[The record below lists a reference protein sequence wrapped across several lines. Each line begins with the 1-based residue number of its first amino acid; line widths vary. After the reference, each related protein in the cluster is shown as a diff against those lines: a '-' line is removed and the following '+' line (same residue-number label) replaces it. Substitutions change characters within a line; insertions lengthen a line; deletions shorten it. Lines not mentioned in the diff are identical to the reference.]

1 MQSMIVLEMVQ
12 PKHILKQFPFLRSFV
27 NIWFSQSVA
36 LATERVHQKRFYTE
50 QGEIP
55 LLFLRPRGCVYFIFP
70 HIITVV
76 RQSSRGRT
84 FSAVTKKWFYVH
96 HPKIAHDLGI
106 VVPRACAKIKKNLL
120 SVYSVTRPGRHGPGP
135 AALPCPRS
143 TSSTLLYY
151 DISHG
156 TVQYVL
162 YCTVL

>member
-1 MQSMIVLEMVQ
+1 MHYSIYSVYSDMDSGFLLLCTMHYSTVLYC
-12 PKHILKQFPFLRSFV
+12 IY
-27 NIWFSQSVA
+27 SQSVA

-106 VVPRACAKIKKNLL
+106 VVPRACAKIKKNRGH
-120 SVYSVTRPGRHGPGP
+120 SFRARRDD
-135 AALPCPRS
+135 AFC
-143 TSSTLLYY
+143 
-151 DISHG
+151 D
-156 TVQYVL
+156 
-162 YCTVL
+162 

>member
-1 MQSMIVLEMVQ
+1 MLPSYRFLSPYPTKLFTRKTHLGWVLAPLVYHTMI
-12 PKHILKQFPFLRSFV
+12 RY
-27 NIWFSQSVA
+27 SQSVA

-106 VVPRACAKIKKNLL
+106 VVPRACAKIKKN
-120 SVYSVTRPGRHGPGP
+120 RRHSFR
-135 AALPCPRS
+135 ARRDDAFC
-143 TSSTLLYY
+143 
-151 DISHG
+151 D
-156 TVQYVL
+156 
-162 YCTVL
+162 

>member
-1 MQSMIVLEMVQ
+1 MSEQQLCFGVRNGFRRFMQSMIVLEMVQ

-84 FSAVTKKWFYVH
+84 FSAVTKKWFYVY

-106 VVPRACAKIKKNLL
+106 VVPRACAKIKKNRGH
-120 SVYSVTRPGRHGPGP
+120 SFRARRDD
-135 AALPCPRS
+135 AFC
-143 TSSTLLYY
+143 
-151 DISHG
+151 D
-156 TVQYVL
+156 
-162 YCTVL
+162 

>member
-1 MQSMIVLEMVQ
+1 MCAYLLPTVIIV
-12 PKHILKQFPFLRSFV
+12 IY
-27 NIWFSQSVA
+27 SQSVA

-96 HPKIAHDLGI
+96 HPKIAHDLEI
-106 VVPRACAKIKKNLL
+106 VVPRACAKIKKN
-120 SVYSVTRPGRHGPGP
+120 RRHSFR
-135 AALPCPRS
+135 ARRDDAFC
-143 TSSTLLYY
+143 
-151 DISHG
+151 D
-156 TVQYVL
+156 
-162 YCTVL
+162 